1 MTENKQHNY
10 EPGDFTYFY
19 CVAYKTYYVYM
30 ITCNL
35 FICKLYSQL
44 SVSYMNLAIVHVQ
57 FFLKKIMND
66 LLLKNKANHVIE
78 QKYQASNNLDLKISK
93 LHNASNAYEVS
104 VKVQY
109 IHLDSKLLAT
119 I

>member
-1 MTENKQHNY
+1 M
-10 EPGDFTYFY
+10 
-19 CVAYKTYYVYM
+19 
-30 ITCNL
+30 
-35 FICKLYSQL
+35 
-44 SVSYMNLAIVHVQ
+44 
-57 FFLKKIMND
+57 
-66 LLLKNKANHVIE
+66 IE

>member
-1 MTENKQHNY
+1 
-10 EPGDFTYFY
+10 
-19 CVAYKTYYVYM
+19 
-30 ITCNL
+30 
-35 FICKLYSQL
+35 
-44 SVSYMNLAIVHVQ
+44 MNLAIVHVQ
-57 FFLKKIMND
+57 IFLKKKMQD
-66 LLLKNKANHVIE
+66 LLLKNKANNVKNTANHVIE

>member
-1 MTENKQHNY
+1 MLKIKEQNY
-10 EPGDFTYFY
+10 ELGDFTYFY

-57 FFLKKIMND
+57 TFLKKIIMQD
-66 LLLKNKANHVIE
+66 VLLKNKANHVIE
-78 QKYQASNNLDLKISK
+78 QKYQPSNTLDFKISK
-93 LHNASNAYEVS
+93 SHNASNAYEVS

-109 IHLDSKLLAT
+109 IH
-119 I
+119 

>member
-1 MTENKQHNY
+1 MLKIKEQNY
-10 EPGDFTYFY
+10 ELVDFTYFY

-57 FFLKKIMND
+57 IFLKKIMQD
-66 LLLKNKANHVIE
+66 LLLKNKANHVKNKANHVIE
-78 QKYQASNNLDLKISK
+78 QKYQPSNTLDFKISK
-93 LHNASNAYEVS
+93 SHNTSNAYEVS

-109 IHLDSKLLAT
+109 IN
-119 I
+119 

>member
-1 MTENKQHNY
+1 MLKIKEQNY
-10 EPGDFTYFY
+10 ELGDFTYFY

-57 FFLKKIMND
+57 TFLKKIIMQD
-66 LLLKNKANHVIE
+66 VLLKNNADNVRNKANHVIE
-78 QKYQASNNLDLKISK
+78 QKYQPSNTLDFKISK
-93 LHNASNAYEVS
+93 SHNASNAYEVS

-109 IHLDSKLLAT
+109 IH
-119 I
+119 